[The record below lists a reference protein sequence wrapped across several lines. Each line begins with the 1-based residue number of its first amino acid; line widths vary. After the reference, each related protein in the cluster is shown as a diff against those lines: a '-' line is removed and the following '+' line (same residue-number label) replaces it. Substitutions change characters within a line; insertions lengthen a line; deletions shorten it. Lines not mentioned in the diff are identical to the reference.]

1 MSNLLQQLNA
11 EMGELVATARRS
23 LVQVRS
29 GASGIGAGTV
39 WHPDGLIITNAH
51 VVRNR
56 SPEVILPDGN
66 VRPARILAL
75 DRDRDVAA
83 LVVEA
88 SRLPAIGLGRSSGL
102 RPGEWVL
109 ALGHPW
115 SVPGVATA
123 GVVIGA
129 GADLPDAPDSG
140 QEWIAVSLPLR
151 PGNSGGPLVDAAG
164 RLVGVNT
171 MMVGPEVGM
180 AVPVDAV
187 KGFLKQA
194 LKAKAA

>member
-1 MSNLLQQLNA
+1 MSNLLRQLNDQ
-11 EMGELVATARRS
+11 MGELVATTRRS

-29 GASGIGAGTV
+29 GASGVGAGTV

-56 SPEVILPDGN
+56 SPEVVLPDGS
-66 VRPARILAL
+66 VRPARILAV

-88 SRLPAIGLGRSSGL
+88 SQLPAIGLGRSLDL

-115 SVPGVATA
+115 SVPGAATA
-123 GVVIGA
+123 GVVIGT
-129 GADLPDAPDSG
+129 GAELPDAPDSG
-140 QEWIAVSLPLR
+140 QDWIAVSLPLR

-171 MMVGPEVGM
+171 MMVGLEVGM
-180 AVPVDAV
+180 AVPVDDV
-187 KGFLKQA
+187 KVFLRQA
-194 LKAKAA
+194 LSAAAA

>member
-1 MSNLLQQLNA
+1 MSNLLRQLSG

-51 VVRNR
+51 VVRSR
-56 SPEVILPDGN
+56 SPEVILPDGS
-66 VRPARILAL
+66 VHSARIMAL

-83 LVVEA
+83 LLVAA
-88 SRLPAIGLGRSSGL
+88 SHLPAIGLGRSRNL

-109 ALGHPW
+109 ALGHPGK
-115 SVPGVATA
+115 VPGAATA

-129 GADLPDAPDSG
+129 GADLPEVPDSG
-140 QEWIAVSLPLR
+140 QDWIAVSLPLR

-164 RLVGVNT
+164 RLVGINT

-180 AVPVDAV
+180 AVPVDDV
-187 KGFLKQA
+187 KAFLRQA
-194 LKAKAA
+194 LSATAA

>member
-1 MSNLLQQLNA
+1 MSNMLQQLNT
-11 EMGELVATARRS
+11 ELGELVGTVRRS

-29 GASGIGAGTV
+29 GAPGVGAGTV

-51 VVRNR
+51 VVGNR
-56 SPEVILPDGN
+56 SPKVVLPGGD
-66 VRPARILAL
+66 VRQARVLAL

-88 SRLPAIGLGRSSGL
+88 SQLAAIELGRSRDL

-115 SVPGVATA
+115 SVPGAATG
-123 GVVIGA
+123 GVVIGT
-129 GADLPDAPDSG
+129 GTDLPDLPLSG
-140 QEWIAVSLPLR
+140 QDWIAISLPLR

-180 AVPVDAV
+180 AVPVDAI
-187 KGFLKQA
+187 KAFLKRA
-194 LKAKAA
+194 LSTTAV

>member
-11 EMGELVATARRS
+11 EIGQLVETARRS
-23 LVQVRS
+23 LVQVHS
-29 GASGIGAGTV
+29 GASGVGAGTV

-51 VVRNR
+51 VVRNH

-66 VRPARILAL
+66 VFPARILAL
-75 DRDRDVAA
+75 DRYRDLAA
-83 LVVEA
+83 LVVE
-88 SRLPAIGLGRSSGL
+88 SSQLPAIELGRSRNL

-115 SVPGVATA
+115 SIPGAATG
-123 GVVIGA
+123 GVVIGT
-129 GADLPDAPDSG
+129 GADLPDIPLSG
-140 QEWIAVSLPLR
+140 QDWIAISLPLR
-151 PGNSGGPLVDAAG
+151 PGNSGGPLIDAAG

-187 KGFLKQA
+187 KAFLKQA
-194 LKAKAA
+194 LSSTAA

>member
-1 MSNLLQQLNA
+1 MSSLLRQLNG

-29 GASGIGAGTV
+29 GASRIGAGTV
-39 WHPDGLIITNAH
+39 WHPDGLIVTNAH

-56 SPEVILPDGN
+56 SPEVILPDGD

-75 DRDRDVAA
+75 DRHRDVAA

-88 SRLPAIGLGRSSGL
+88 SQLPAIGLGRSRDL

-109 ALGHPW
+109 ALGHPG

-123 GVVIGA
+123 GVVIGK
-129 GADLPDAPDSG
+129 GADLPDVPNSEQD
-140 QEWIAVSLPLR
+140 WIAVSLPLR

-171 MMVGPEVGM
+171 MMVGLEAGM
-180 AVPVDAV
+180 AVPVDDV
-187 KGFLKQA
+187 KRFFKQA
-194 LKAKAA
+194 LSAAAA

>member
-1 MSNLLQQLNA
+1 MSNLLQQLNT
-11 EMGELVATARRS
+11 ELGGLVETARRS
-23 LVQVRS
+23 LVQVHS
-29 GASGIGAGTV
+29 GTSGVGAGTV

-56 SPEVILPDGN
+56 SPKVILPDGD
-66 VRPARILAL
+66 ARRARVLAL
-75 DRDRDVAA
+75 DQERDLAA

-88 SRLPAIGLGRSSGL
+88 PQLAAIELGRSRDL

-115 SVPGVATA
+115 SVPGAATG
-123 GVVIGA
+123 GVVIGT
-129 GADLPDAPDSG
+129 GTDLPDIPLSG
-140 QEWIAVSLPLR
+140 QDWVAISLPLR
-151 PGNSGGPLVDAAG
+151 PGNSGGPLVDASG

-187 KGFLKQA
+187 KAFLKQA
-194 LKAKAA
+194 LSTTVV